1 MLAGIENRRTV
12 MNASLCKPT
21 LFIMA
26 VLLFCSFDKDAWSQ
40 TQGGGTSAA
49 ARPSPG
55 VHLRSLGE
63 DKIITEEDCTAA
75 KLGST
80 IPVSEIG
87 EPISGVSLNSPEWS
101 DAAGSI
107 PAYCSINGSMAPVS
121 KEANAKPINFRVIL
135 PASWS
140 RRAAQIGGAGMN
152 GMIPNL
158 LGGVDMGPGTSLV
171 QLGFATYGSDS
182 GHQTGP
188 GFGFAR
194 GKSNRPAGKASPNTN
209 DWALNDEAI
218 KNLGYMQLKKTHD
231 AAVALIER
239 IYGEKPRF
247 NYFFGSSQGG
257 REALTV
263 AQRYPADYDGIA
275 ANVPVLNFSSQ
286 TLSRELIRIQE
297 KPLANWVT
305 PAKVNA
311 IRGEFMRQCD
321 KLDGLVDGIIN
332 NYTACWAIFDVKQ
345 GKSGRNPWS
354 AKRCPDNKDPDPAD
368 TSADACLT
376 DGQIA
381 TLQFVYSRYRFA
393 TPLANGVKS
402 FGMLVPNTDPSG
414 SGLIAP
420 ARFQGQEGADDDAPV
435 FSNLGILGVTGFLMQ
450 DLSAN
455 PLDYVEGGPYE
466 TRRQAL
472 SSWLDSTDPNLD
484 VFHRRGG
491 KMIVAIGTNDT
502 LGSPGAQLDYY
513 QSVIETMGREKVDTF
528 ARFFVLPQTGHG
540 LSGTSYSFDG
550 EGKSIPSSTIPNTFS
565 RLNLLTD
572 WVEKNITPPMS
583 ITVTGGNRSLPM
595 CSYPAYPKYI
605 GGATDTASSYIC
617 TAP

>member
-1 MLAGIENRRTV
+1 MKASICKSTV
-12 MNASLCKPT
+12 
-21 LFIMA
+21 FIMA
-26 VLLFCSFDKDAWSQ
+26 SLLFCSFDKVAWSQ
-40 TQGGGTSAA
+40 TPATPPQDGTSGSTS
-49 ARPSPG
+49 PSPG
-55 VHLRSLGE
+55 FHLLSLGK
-63 DKIITEEDCTAA
+63 DKLITKADCTAVR
-75 KLGST
+75 LGST

-87 EPISGVSLNSPEWS
+87 EPVSGVTLNSPEWT
-101 DAAGSI
+101 DAAGSN
-107 PAYCSINGSMAPVS
+107 PAYCSVNGSMAPVS
-121 KEANAKPINFRVIL
+121 KEANAKPINFRIVL

-152 GMIPNL
+152 GTIPNL
-158 LGGVDMGPGTSLV
+158 LGGVDMGPGASLV

-182 GHQTGP
+182 GHQMAF
-188 GFGFAR
+188 GFGVAR
-194 GKSNRPAGKASPNTN
+194 RGNKRPAGKAPSNTN
-209 DWALNDEAI
+209 DWALNEEAI

-231 AAVALIER
+231 AAMVLIER
-239 IYGEKPRF
+239 IYGDKPLF

-286 TLSRELIRIQE
+286 MLSRELIRIQE

-332 NYTACWAIFDVKQ
+332 NYVACRAIFDVKQ
-345 GKSGRNPWS
+345 GEPGRDPWS

-368 TSADACLT
+368 TGADACLT

-393 TPLANGVKS
+393 TPLANDVAS

-420 ARFQGQEGADDDAPV
+420 ARFRGQEGASADAPM

-450 DLSAN
+450 DLNAN
-455 PLDYVEGGPYE
+455 PLDYVEGGPFE
-466 TRRQAL
+466 ARRQEL
-472 SSWLDSTDPNLD
+472 SSWLDSTNPNLD
-484 VFHRRGG
+484 AFYKRGG
-491 KMIVAIGTNDT
+491 KMIVVIGTNDT

-513 QSVIETMGREKVDTF
+513 QSVIEKMGREKVDSF
-528 ARFFVLPQTGHG
+528 SRFFVLPQTGHG

-550 EGKSIPSSTIPNTFS
+550 EGKSIQPLPIPNSFS
-565 RLNLLTD
+565 RFNLLSD
-572 WVEKNITPPMS
+572 WVEKNTAPPRS
-583 ITVTGGNRSLPM
+583 VTVTGGNRSLPM
-595 CSYPAYPKYI
+595 CSYPEYPKYI
-605 GGATDTASSYIC
+605 GGPTGTVSSYIC
-617 TAP
+617 AVP